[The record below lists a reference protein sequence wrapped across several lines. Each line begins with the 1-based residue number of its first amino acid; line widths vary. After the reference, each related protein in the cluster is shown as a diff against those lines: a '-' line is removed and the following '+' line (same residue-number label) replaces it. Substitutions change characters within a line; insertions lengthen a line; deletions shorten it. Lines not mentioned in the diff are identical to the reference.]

1 MGDVVFSLGCGR
13 IFEGTPEQMYK
24 SVMKIKSLPED
35 TKIYCGH
42 EYTESNLKFCL
53 AYDAD
58 NHNLKKRGVEV
69 SKLRQKGLPTI
80 PTTISDEKKN
90 NIFFRCDENTIIEK
104 LGLKGSEPQMV
115 FKKLREL
122 KDNF

>member
-24 SVMKIKSLPED
+24 SVMKIKSLPEE

-53 AYDAD
+53 AYDSD
-58 NHNLKKRGVEV
+58 NHNLKKREVEV
-69 SKLRQKGLPTI
+69 RELRQKGLPTI

-104 LGLKGSEPQMV
+104 LGLKRTEPQMV

>member
-53 AYDAD
+53 AYDCLLYTSPSPRD
-58 NHNLKKRGVEV
+58 KRQ
-69 SKLRQKGLPTI
+69 SRMP
-80 PTTISDEKKN
+80 S
-90 NIFFRCDENTIIEK
+90 
-104 LGLKGSEPQMV
+104 SA
-115 FKKLREL
+115 
-122 KDNF
+122 

>member
-1 MGDVVFSLGCGR
+1 ML
-13 IFEGTPEQMYK
+13 I
-24 SVMKIKSLPED
+24 
-35 TKIYCGH
+35 
-42 EYTESNLKFCL
+42 
-53 AYDAD
+53 
-58 NHNLKKRGVEV
+58 
-69 SKLRQKGLPTI
+69 
-80 PTTISDEKKN
+80 EKKN